1 MGGDPVLLPGSV
13 VWLKATKPKDEP
25 VSFSPGEAVTLEE
38 EPFDWYIKPPK
49 ETSTVSEPV
58 RQVEE
63 LIYTKQPGETL
74 TIVPFIAKE
83 EEAGALPKGN
93 EHRVSAGES
102 LYSIAR
108 QYNIQVTEL
117 LTWNNLTIQNGL
129 KPGQILK
136 VVENEPLETE
146 RTEVKTPQVCLITHE
161 VKASDTLYSVARQ
174 YGVTI
179 KDIMDWNHKKDF
191 SLSQGEKLEIRESNR

>member
-1 MGGDPVLLPGSV
+1 MSTVAGQVRPTEALVY
-13 VWLKATKPKDEP
+13 TKPLIETTSILP
-25 VSFSPGEAVTLEE
+25 SIINGEE
-38 EPFDWYIKPPK
+38 
-49 ETSTVSEPV
+49 SG
-58 RQVEE
+58 R
-63 LIYTKQPGETL
+63 
-74 TIVPFIAKE
+74 
-83 EEAGALPKGN
+83 LPKAN
-93 EHRVSAGES
+93 EHRVSPGES

-117 LTWNNLTIQNGL
+117 LTWNNLTVQNGL

-136 VVENEPLETE
+136 VGENED
-146 RTEVKTPQVCLITHE
+146 RAEVKTPQPGMITHE

-191 SLSQGEKLEIRESNR
+191 SLSQGEKLEIRQSNR